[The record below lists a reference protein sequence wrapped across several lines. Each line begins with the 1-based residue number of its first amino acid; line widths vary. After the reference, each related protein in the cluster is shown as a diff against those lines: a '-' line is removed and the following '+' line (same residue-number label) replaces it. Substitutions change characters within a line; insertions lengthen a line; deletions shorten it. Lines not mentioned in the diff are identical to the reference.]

1 MLYGIHQ
8 FQEGL
13 VFLKSAE
20 WWEVLICR
28 VRNFEDF
35 IEARS
40 ENRETGGIK
49 MTEKTIYLLLAAGIL
64 MILAGCIFGFMNQ
77 WIYAAL
83 VWVGA
88 FGCCVA
94 ALNFKNKEK

>member
-1 MLYGIHQ
+1 MT
-8 FQEGL
+8 
-13 VFLKSAE
+13 
-20 WWEVLICR
+20 
-28 VRNFEDF
+28 
-35 IEARS
+35 ARS

-49 MTEKTIYLLLAAGIL
+49 MTEKTVRLLLTAGIL
-64 MILAGCIFGFMNQ
+64 MILAGCIFGFLNQ

-94 ALNFKNKEK
+94 ALNFKNKKSK